1 MARSVI
7 HNQDVFFQKMKK
19 KPALQAILDNL
30 STYTVEDLKSL
41 PDQPLWIREALVKL
55 HSRGG
60 VTSEA
65 EAERIADLM
74 QAASAPEAPDPP
86 REVRVWQAADA
97 FLGGG
102 LHGSFAFEVQ
112 TNDIMLLLPPRRD
125 VSNGRASTHYEVKV
139 AYTVIKL
146 DASQWTML
154 LANSALVGM
163 MTTDA
168 YNREVQRRLVVKYG

>member
-7 HNQDVFFQKMKK
+7 HNQDVFFQRMKK

-30 STYTVEDLKSL
+30 SAYTVEDLNSL

-60 VTSEA
+60 RTSA
-65 EAERIADLM
+65 EVAEQIADAM
-74 QAASAPEAPDPP
+74 QAASAPTVPSPS
-86 REVRVWQAADA
+86 REVREWRGADT

-102 LHGSFAFEVQ
+102 LSGDFAFEIQ
-112 TNDIMLLLPPRRD
+112 QGDLILLLPPRMD
-125 VSNGRASTHYEVKV
+125 VREGRTAVHYEAKV
-139 AYTVIKL
+139 AYSVIKL
-146 DASQWTML
+146 DASQWPVL
-154 LANSALVGM
+154 LSNSTLVGT
-163 MTTDA
+163 MTVEQ